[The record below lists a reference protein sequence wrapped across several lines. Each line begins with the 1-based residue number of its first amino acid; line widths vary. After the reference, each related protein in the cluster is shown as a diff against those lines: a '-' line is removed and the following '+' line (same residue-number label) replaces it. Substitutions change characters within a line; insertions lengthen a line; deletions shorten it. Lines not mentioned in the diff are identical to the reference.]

1 MVTKE
6 EIKRYIYDGDKDNE
20 LYLLFTRSRYLVF
33 RAREKELQRYQLT
46 PEQAQVLMVVHTMEG
61 RATPAELSRIL
72 LRQPHSVSALI
83 NRMQSKGLVKKVKDL
98 ERKNMVRVTLTKKGE
113 QAYEVTCKRGPIH
126 RILGSLDEGERED
139 FQQCL
144 DKIMEKARNEL
155 GLDRD
160 ELPSSE
166 VY

>member
-1 MVTKE
+1 MLTYSKNDHFVS
-6 EIKRYIYDGDKDNE
+6 DGDSDHE
-20 LYLLFTRSRYLVF
+20 LYIQFSRARYLTF

-46 PEQAQVLMVVHTMEG
+46 PEQAQVLTVVHAMNG
-61 RATPAELSRIL
+61 KATPAELSRIL

-98 ERKNMVRVTLTKKGE
+98 ERRNMIRVLLTPKGK
-113 QAYEVTCKRGPIH
+113 QAYELTCKRGPIH
-126 RILGSLDEGERED
+126 RILGSLAEEERER

-144 DKIMEKARNEL
+144 DKIMEKARDEL

-160 ELPSSE
+160 TLPSSD